1 MAVTT
6 TNLGV
11 ITAYGDAVAA
21 GYTGTKAEWQAL
33 MASYATVAEDANEA
47 KDDAVAAKNAA
58 VDAKNAAVQAKDT
71 AVAAKDT
78 ATSKATEATTA
89 ANTATTK
96 ANEASAS
103 AQSIAQSASQIQEN
117 TDDIDEIKNTLDEVT
132 EATRNLN
139 TSAMGRY
146 GNAVDG
152 KIYDRNNTFY
162 GMKDFI
168 PVTEGTAYTIKFWG
182 IPSASWTYL
191 FVNDSGS
198 VISRAGYSNTTA
210 KTVTAPTGATKLNV
224 FCRSDSEI
232 VIDDDTHLQIEV
244 GAATEYIPPIS
255 ATDYIIREKVE
266 KGFFIYPVIDSTYDL
281 DTLTKLGAY
290 RYNTSSVPQNAPV
303 QKASRLINVPSD
315 ANSGAGWIQIAIT
328 SDTVMYIRYRITS
341 NWSDWVELASKAYVD
356 ARLSELLIT
365 DGERWEV

>member
-1 MAVTT
+1 MADTRT
-6 TNLGV
+6 RIINLP
-11 ITAYGDAVAA
+11 
-21 GYTGTKAEWQAL
+21 
-33 MASYATVAEDANEA
+33 
-47 KDDAVAAKNAA
+47 
-58 VDAKNAAVQAKDT
+58 
-71 AVAAKDT
+71 
-78 ATSKATEATTA
+78 EATTLDPSMNFVEDSADGSGTRRITYDTLKGAINQEGTVNLAPAYSNA
-89 ANTATTK
+89 ATYNVGDYCTYQGKLYSCNTQISTAEDWTAAHWT
-96 ANEASAS
+96 AVNVSA
-103 AQSIAQSASQIQEN
+103 
-117 TDDIDEIKNTLDEVT
+117 EISELKNTLDEVT

-152 KIYDRNNTFY
+152 KIYDRNNTYY

-315 ANSGAGWIQIAIT
+315 ANNGTGWIQIAIT
-328 SDTVMYIRYRITS
+328 SDTVMYTRYRITS